1 MTPKSTYTSLK
12 KMLSEGKPW
21 SGVFVNRKKSGEIWH
36 LSITISPIQVGMDV
50 YFVGVFRELEQ
61 LKQGIYLSEN
71 KRIETQRE
79 LLKVLAISC
88 EIRDPGIE
96 EHLFRVQELTKMLI
110 TEHVQRH
117 HFKIPKNTVH
127 HIIHSSILHDI
138 GKSGISEGILYKPG
152 P

>member
-36 LSITISPIQVGMDV
+36 SSITISPIQVGMDV
-50 YFVGVFRELEQ
+50 YFVGVFRESEQ

-96 EHLFRVQELTKMLI
+96 EHLFEY
-110 TEHVQRH
+110 
-117 HFKIPKNTVH
+117 KN
-127 HIIHSSILHDI
+127 
-138 GKSGISEGILYKPG
+138 
-152 P
+152 

>member
-1 MTPKSTYTSLK
+1 
-12 KMLSEGKPW
+12 
-21 SGVFVNRKKSGEIWH
+21 
-36 LSITISPIQVGMDV
+36 MDV

-88 EIRDPGIE
+88 EIRDLGIE
-96 EHLFRVQELTKMLI
+96 EHLFRVQVLNQMLI

-117 HFKIPKNTVH
+117 HLKK
-127 HIIHSSILHDI
+127 
-138 GKSGISEGILYKPG
+138 
-152 P
+152 